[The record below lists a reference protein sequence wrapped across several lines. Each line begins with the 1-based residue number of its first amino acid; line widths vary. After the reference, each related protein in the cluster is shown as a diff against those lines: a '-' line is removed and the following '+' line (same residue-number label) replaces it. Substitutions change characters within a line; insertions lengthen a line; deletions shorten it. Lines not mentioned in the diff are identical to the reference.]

1 MESFLKQI
9 LDKEFKNCNYTIY
22 NKLND
27 DGILREMQ
35 SNFGKHFWV
44 DDFEYIFIDFEDNE
58 KVGIRYRNPNIMN
71 PLGRLEAFINITVQ
85 DDYTKPKAFFIID
98 KDNSFAYVVK
108 LKDFD
113 LIYKIKN
120 KSTKKKVD

>member
-9 LDKEFKNCNYTIY
+9 LHKEFKNCNYTIY
-22 NKLND
+22 NKLQD
-27 DGILREMQ
+27 DGTLREMQ
-35 SNFGKHFWV
+35 SNFGKYFWI

-58 KVGIRYRNPNIMN
+58 KVGIRYRNPNMVK
-71 PLGRLEAFINITVQ
+71 PLNKLEAFINIVIQ
-85 DDYTKPKAFFIID
+85 DDHTKPKAFLIID
-98 KDNSFAYVVK
+98 MDNAFAYVVK